1 MIFLLHN
8 ANFLAIL
15 VTAFKENLKKPP
27 TTKRKEFYYEKTNNY
42 LTISFNPIW
51 LL

>member
-8 ANFLAIL
+8 DIFLAIL
-15 VTAFKENLKKPP
+15 VTAFKKNLKKPP
-27 TTKRKEFYYEKTNNY
+27 TTKRKEFYYEETNNY
-42 LTISFNPIW
+42 LNISFNLNW